1 MGNQNPKILLV
12 ATSPADVTALTTRFK
27 RWECEIQF
35 ASSCAEAIELV
46 RTKPFDLVLSEFKL
60 SGGGSSPLAESLLG
74 SNSTLIY
81 SYPVETRCWW
91 LFAVK
96 NGRSCW
102 GSPALRTEEFLTFV
116 EDFLTVIRL
125 RQEVLADE
133 PRETL
138 FELAPER
145 NEGEKVARK
154 RQRSAP
160 EQSSVDAA

>member
-1 MGNQNPKILLV
+1 METQNPKILLV
-12 ATSPADVTALTTRFK
+12 STTPTDVTALTTRFK
-27 RWECEIQF
+27 RWECEIQY

-46 RTKPFDLVLSEFKL
+46 RARPFDLVLSEFKL
-60 SGGGSSPLAESLLG
+60 SGGGSSPLAKSLLG

-81 SYPVETRCWW
+81 SYPVEMQCWW

-102 GSPALRTEEFLTFV
+102 GAPALRTEEFLRFV

-133 PRETL
+133 PKETL
-138 FELAPER
+138 FELTPER
-145 NEGEKVARK
+145 NDGEKVARK
-154 RQRSAP
+154 SRRSAS
-160 EQSSVDAA
+160 EQSNVDAA